1 MSIVA
6 NILLIL
12 QKLRMRAVSSD
23 PGIQHNNLTVSVS
36 ESSMA
41 AAVSSSGRDFGSIR
55 DKDDIIHLCIPIVD
69 LSVTQE
75 YISSKLG
82 SLRLG
87 IIKRVQFSPN
97 KEAEYKKAIVYF
109 DSWVDNEQN
118 TRLIESLKQ
127 TGCLSIVYDFPK
139 IWKCRIF
146 NPNMAERIYNVSAS
160 RYVSSTT
167 GDMASASTSASPPLS
182 GAGTGVGAGASARTH
197 KEADSDS
204 IDDKCSVS
212 SSNKSFD
219 FSSLTPTN
227 SRRRQYVPAP
237 ASTPTSTATAIHY
250 TRASPPRFQYRPA
263 WQ

>member
-12 QKLRMRAVSSD
+12 QKLRMSAVSSNS
-23 PGIQHNNLTVSVS
+23 GIQHNNLTVSVS

-41 AAVSSSGRDFGSIR
+41 AAGSSSGRDFGSIR

-82 SLRLG
+82 SLGLG

-109 DSWVDNEQN
+109 DSWVDNERN

-146 NPNMAERIYNVSAS
+146 NPNMTERIYNVSAS
-160 RYVSSTT
+160 RYVSSSA
-167 GDMASASTSASPPLS
+167 GDMASASIPIYPPLS
-182 GAGTGVGAGASARTH
+182 GAGAGAGTYRKTVT
-197 KEADSDS
+197 DSV
-204 IDDKCSVS
+204 DDKYSVRAS
-212 SSNKSFD
+212 KKSFD
-219 FSSLTPTN
+219 FSSLAPTN
-227 SRRRQYVPAP
+227 SRRRQYVPA
-237 ASTPTSTATAIHY
+237 STETPTPTATQY
-250 TRASPPRFQYRPA
+250 NRASPSRTQYRPA
-263 WQ
+263 RQ

>member
-1 MSIVA
+1 
-6 NILLIL
+6 
-12 QKLRMRAVSSD
+12 
-23 PGIQHNNLTVSVS
+23 
-36 ESSMA
+36 MA
-41 AAVSSSGRDFGSIR
+41 SAVSSSSRDFGSIR
-55 DKDDIIHLCIPIVD
+55 DKDDMIHLCIPMID

-82 SLRLG
+82 SLGLG
-87 IIKRVQFSPN
+87 IIKRIQFSPN

-109 DSWVDNEQN
+109 DSWVDNERN
-118 TRLIESLKQ
+118 ARLIESFKQ

-146 NPNMAERIYNVSAS
+146 NPNMAERVYNVSAS
-160 RYVSSTT
+160 RYVSSPT
-167 GDMASASTSASPPLS
+167 GDMASASTPASPPLS
-182 GAGTGVGAGASARTH
+182 GAGAGASAGVGARTH

-204 IDDKCSVS
+204 VDDKHSVS

-237 ASTPTSTATAIHY
+237 TATATATTTHY
-250 TRASPPRFQYRPA
+250 TRTSPPRFQYRPA